1 MCLFV
6 MGQKML
12 KSCLVQFKLG
22 NKMKIKGQNYTCVVF
37 LLYHHFYSLVLNV
50 RDSLQLPDE

>member
-1 MCLFV
+1 

-37 LLYHHFYSLVLNV
+37 LLYHHFYSLVFNV